1 MKIYL
6 GGRGTGKTQR
16 MIDEASK
23 HPNSVIVVAT
33 YGMKIS
39 LEAKLQH
46 EGKNYIKVMT
56 INEIVS
62 DWKKTV
68 KMHDYKFFFDDVQN
82 CLCALINNSG
92 IIRGMSINVEPV
104 IDEVRSDVI
113 AVSSYHNDYMD
124 CLRHCINRFETK
136 EENEMPP
143 KDGNT
148 GTFYFDDFI
157 KPFFSLGAVSLPH
170 IDHVIF
176 NGPATIVFWKDGTKT
191 IVKHDGKGRKD
202 KRQAILYAFIRK
214 IYGEGRPYHNI
225 LNEIERAIK

>member
-23 HPNSVIVVAT
+23 HSNSIIVVAT

-46 EGKNYIKVMT
+46 EGRNHIRVIT
-56 INEIVS
+56 IDEVIS
-62 DWKKTV
+62 EKTIG
-68 KMHDYKFFFDDVQN
+68 MRDYKFFFDDVQN
-82 CLCALINNSG
+82 CLCTLMHHSG
-92 IIRGMSINVEPV
+92 IIGGMSINVEPV
-104 IDEVRSDVI
+104 IDEVRSIGSFYD
-113 AVSSYHNDYMD
+113 ASLKTGDLYHSSVQKAIYEFIGLD
-124 CLRHCINRFETK
+124 CGHGFQR
-136 EENEMPP
+136 
-143 KDGNT
+143 
-148 GTFYFDDFI
+148 
-157 KPFFSLGAVSLPH
+157 VPH
-170 IDHVIF
+170 IDHVKF

-191 IVKHDGKGRKD
+191 VVKHDGKGRKD

-214 IYGEGRPYHNI
+214 IYGEGKPYHNI